1 MKSSITFKICNWIF
15 LTNKKKIPSLPS
27 QPFSL
32 IPIIRDFSNFFKLSV
47 TLTQLLTFQ
56 PRTTGQ
62 DSRVLEN
69 AQRRRE
75 EGMVRPI
82 VSREE
87 VGYKFF
93 QPQYNKDIGLHI
105 NNYYKKRFWNIMYI
119 IYIIIYYYILLYV
132 TSSFHFSPCKYFIS
146 LKCKVYKIT
155 RN

>member
-56 PRTTGQ
+56 PMTTGQ

-87 VGYKFF
+87 VGYNFF
-93 QPQYNKDIGLHI
+93 QPQENLYNKDIGLHI

-119 IYIIIYYYILLYV
+119 IYI

-146 LKCKVYKIT
+146 LKFKVYKIT

>member
-1 MKSSITFKICNWIF
+1 M
-15 LTNKKKIPSLPS
+15 PS

-56 PRTTGQ
+56 PMTTGQ

-87 VGYKFF
+87 VGYNFF
-93 QPQYNKDIGLHI
+93 QPQENLYNKDIGLHI

-119 IYIIIYYYILLYV
+119 IYI